1 MYMKRIFSDFL
12 VSWLTSER
20 RKPLI
25 VRGARQVG
33 KTWLV
38 RELARESGRSLLEWN
53 FDRNPE
59 YARIFQEEGSDP
71 RRWLDDLALR
81 TGVTAP
87 VGELILFLDEIQS
100 APEVLAKLRWFAE
113 EMPELPVVA
122 AGSLLEFALRDF
134 EYSVP
139 VGRVSFAFVEPM
151 SFPEFLQAH
160 RQDKLLRRLAEWMPG
175 LPLGEAVHTLAMDFY
190 DRYLMTGGMPEVV
203 GADAAGAQASECRRL
218 QRDLVQAYRN
228 DFAKYSGRMDP
239 RILDDVLRGA
249 ADQLGHKFVYSIV
262 GAGVK
267 HQQAKRAL
275 DLLCMAQ
282 LCDSIPHAE
291 CNGVP
296 LAGKINDRLR
306 KVMLLDVGLAHALW
320 NTPAGN
326 SFPRWRDVAPALRGG
341 LTEQGI
347 AQQLRVAMGEPSR
360 RGELFHWRR
369 ENGRVGEIDL
379 VLECHGRIVPVETKS
394 GAAGAM
400 KSLHQ
405 FMHDKSLSLAVRV
418 DRNQPNLQNI
428 HVRTTLGQPVDYQ
441 LLNLPHSLAWRIPSL
456 LEAGVL
462 PGTRAAA
469 RLL

>member
-1 MYMKRIFSDFL
+1 MKRFFSNFL
-12 VSWLTSER
+12 ASWLVSER

-38 RELARESGRSLLEWN
+38 RELSRSSGRTLLEVN

-59 YARIFQEEGSDP
+59 YARIFREEGGGP

-81 TGVTAP
+81 TGVEAP
-87 VGELILFLDEIQS
+87 AEGLVLFLDEIQ
-100 APEVLAKLRWFAE
+100 AVPEVLAKLRWFAE

-134 EYSVP
+134 EYSMP

-151 SFPEFLQAH
+151 SFPEFLLAH
-160 RQDKLLRRLAEWMPG
+160 GQEKLLERLEGWTPG
-175 LPLGEAVHTLAMDFY
+175 IPLGDAAHAVAMEFY
-190 DRYLMTGGMPEVV
+190 DRFLMTGGMPEVV
-203 GADAAGAQASECRRL
+203 AADAGGEPAGECRRL
-218 QRDLVQAYRN
+218 QRDLLQTYRN
-228 DFAKYSGRMDP
+228 DFAKYSGRMEP
-239 RILDDVLRGA
+239 GILDDVLRGVA
-249 ADQLGHKFVYSIV
+249 EQLGCKFTYSHV
-262 GAGVK
+262 GGGVK

-296 LAGKINDRLR
+296 LAGKIHGHLR
-306 KVMLLDVGLAHALW
+306 KVVLLDVGLAHAFW
-320 NTPAGN
+320 NTPSGN
-326 SFPRWRDVAPALRGG
+326 SFPRWTDLAPALRGG
-341 LTEQGI
+341 LTEQGA
-347 AQQLRVAMGEPSR
+347 AQQLRSALGEPTR
-360 RGELFHWRR
+360 RGQIFHWRR
-369 ENGRVGEIDL
+369 ENGRAGEVDF

-405 FMHDKSLSLAVRV
+405 FLHDKSLPLAVRV
-418 DRNQPNLQNI
+418 DRNSPSLQKMQ
-428 HVRTTLGQPVDYQ
+428 VKTTLGDPVEYQ
-441 LLNLPHSLAWRIPSL
+441 LLNLPHSLAWRIPAI
-456 LEAGVL
+456 LEVL
-462 PGTRAAA
+462 KPE
-469 RLL
+469 

>member
-1 MYMKRIFSDFL
+1 MKRIFSDFL
-12 VSWLTSER
+12 IAWLASER

-38 RELARESGRSLLEWN
+38 RELAKASGRTLLEVN
-53 FDRNPE
+53 FDRHPE
-59 YARIFQEEGSDP
+59 YARIFREEGSGP

-81 TGVTAP
+81 TGVEAP
-87 VGELILFLDEIQS
+87 LEEVILFLDEIQT

-134 EYSVP
+134 EYSMP

-160 RQDKLLRRLAEWMPG
+160 GQERLLQRLADWSPG
-175 LPLGEAVHTLAMDFY
+175 LSLGDAPHAMALEFY

-203 GADAAGAQASECRRL
+203 AADAADAQAHECRRL
-218 QRDLVQAYRN
+218 QRDLIQTYRN

-239 RILDDVLRGA
+239 RILDDVLRSVV
-249 ADQLGHKFVYSIV
+249 DQLGSKFTYSLV
-262 GAGVK
+262 GGEVT

-296 LAGKINDRLR
+296 LAGKINERLR
-306 KVMLLDVGLAHALW
+306 KVMLLDVGLAHAFW

-326 SFPRWRDVAPALRGG
+326 SFPRWTDLAPALRGG
-341 LTEQGI
+341 LSEQGV
-347 AQQLRVAMGEPSR
+347 AQQLRIAMGEPTR
-360 RGELFHWRR
+360 RGQLFHWKR
-369 ENGRVGEIDL
+369 ENGRAGEIDF
-379 VLECHGRIVPVETKS
+379 VLECNNRIVPVETKS

-405 FMHDKSLSLAVRV
+405 FMHDKSLTIAARV
-418 DRNQPNLQNI
+418 DRNPPSLQKI
-428 HVRTTLGQPVDYQ
+428 QVKTTLGEPVAYQ
-441 LLNLPHSLAWRIPSL
+441 LLNLPHYLAWRLPSL
-456 LEAGVL
+456 VACFQ
-462 PGTRAAA
+462 
-469 RLL
+469 

>member
-1 MYMKRIFSDFL
+1 MKRIFSDFL
-12 VSWLTSER
+12 LSWLTSER

-25 VRGARQVG
+25 VRGARQAG

-38 RELARESGRSLLEWN
+38 RELARSSGRMLLEVN

-59 YARIFQEEGSDP
+59 YARIFREEGGGP

-81 TGVTAP
+81 TGVEAP
-87 VGELILFLDEIQS
+87 AEGLILFLDEIQTV
-100 APEVLAKLRWFAE
+100 PEVLAKLRWFAE
-113 EMPELPVVA
+113 EMPELPVIA

-134 EYSVP
+134 EYSMP

-160 RQDKLLRRLAEWMPG
+160 RQERLLQRLAEWTPG
-175 LPLGEAVHTLAMDFY
+175 LPLGDAAHAMAMEFY

-203 GADAAGAQASECRRL
+203 AADAEGAQASECRRL
-218 QRDLVQAYRN
+218 QRDLIQTYRN

-239 RILDDVLRGA
+239 RILDDVLRGVV
-249 ADQLGHKFVYSIV
+249 DQLGNKFVYSLV
-262 GAGVK
+262 DAGVK
-267 HQQAKRAL
+267 HQQAKHAL

-306 KVMLLDVGLAHALW
+306 KVALLDVGLAHALW

-326 SFPRWRDVAPALRGG
+326 SFPRWTDVAPALRGG
-341 LTEQGI
+341 LPEQGV
-347 AQQLRVAMGEPSR
+347 AQQLRAAMGEPMR
-360 RGELFHWRR
+360 RGQLFHWRR

-379 VLECHGRIVPVETKS
+379 VVECQGRIVPVETKS

-405 FMHDKSLSLAVRV
+405 FMHDKSLPLAVRM
-418 DRNQPNLQNI
+418 DRNSPSLQKMQ
-428 HVRTTLGQPVDYQ
+428 VKTTLGDPVEYQ
-441 LLNLPHSLAWRIPSL
+441 LLNLPHYLAWRIPAL
-456 LEAGVL
+456 INCLQ
-462 PGTRAAA
+462 
-469 RLL
+469 

>member
-1 MYMKRIFSDFL
+1 MNRIFSDFL
-12 VSWLTSER
+12 VSWLASDR

-25 VRGARQVG
+25 VKGARQVG

-38 RELARESGRSLLEWN
+38 RELARSSGRMLLEVN

-59 YARIFQEEGSDP
+59 YARIFREEGSSP

-81 TGVTAP
+81 TGVEAP
-87 VGELILFLDEIQS
+87 AEGLILFLDEIQT

-113 EMPELPVVA
+113 EMPELPVIA

-134 EYSVP
+134 EYSMP

-160 RQDKLLRRLAEWMPG
+160 RQERLLQRLVEWTPS
-175 LPLGEAVHTLAMDFY
+175 LPLGDAAHAMAMEFY

-203 GADAAGAQASECRRL
+203 AADAAGAQASECRRL
-218 QRDLVQAYRN
+218 QSDLIQTYRN
-228 DFAKYSGRMDP
+228 DFAKYSGRMEP
-239 RILDDVLRGA
+239 RILDDVLRGVV
-249 ADQLGHKFVYSIV
+249 DQLGNKFVYSLV

-267 HQQAKRAL
+267 HQQAKHAL

-306 KVMLLDVGLAHALW
+306 KIALLDVGLAHALW

-326 SFPRWRDVAPALRGG
+326 SFPRWTDVAPALRGG
-341 LTEQGI
+341 LAEQGV
-347 AQQLRVAMGEPSR
+347 AQQLRAAIGEPTR
-360 RGELFHWRR
+360 RGQLFHWRR

-379 VLECHGRIVPVETKS
+379 VVEYNGRIVPLETKS

-418 DRNQPNLQNI
+418 DRNPPTLQKMQ
-428 HVRTTLGQPVDYQ
+428 VKTTLGDPVEYQ
-441 LLNLPHSLAWRIPSL
+441 LLNLPHYLAWRTPALISTF
-456 LEAGVL
+456 V
-462 PGTRAAA
+462 
-469 RLL
+469 